1 MNTKVVKVTA
11 TSLEYLTAHVLV
23 PEDATEQELYDFLI
37 VDDTNSRTIA
47 EAMTSEGAGDW
58 EWNEVYDTSPY
69 GHAGLSFV
77 DELLEQ
83 RAEDMEDE

>member
-37 VDDTNSRTIA
+37 VDDTNSLTIA
-47 EAMTSEGAGDW
+47 EAMISEGAGDW
-58 EWNEVYDTSPY
+58 EWGDIYDEFGY

-83 RAEDMEDE
+83 RTEERKS